1 MKELVQ
7 KIITLKVNGKDY
19 DITVGTGRNDMPE
32 SETLAHTLRDRL
44 GLTGLKIGCGSLRL
58 LYRDYGR
65 KGSYVMHDIDYGL

>member
-19 DITVGTGRNDMPE
+19 DITVGPSGPYR
-32 SETLAHTLRDRL
+32 LKDRMRS
-44 GLTGLKIGCGSLRL
+44 GSLRL
-58 LYRDYGR
+58 LYRDHGR